1 MSTKTISFHVRF
13 GSLKQGEPL
22 RDVTYPV
29 HTISQATALC
39 WHPERRQLVAGWE
52 NGELNTWSAGQR
64 TFSSI
69 QSTHKSPIVFVGF
82 SEQGGRMVT
91 ADSVSILKQKL
102 HSGFYFE
109 FMIIFL
115 FLR

>member
-1 MSTKTISFHVRF
+1 MFWLIK
-13 GSLKQGEPL
+13 GEPL

-39 WHPERRQLVAGWE
+39 WHPDRRQLVAGWE

-64 TFSSI
+64 TFTSI
-69 QSTHKSPIVFVGF
+69 SATHKSPIVYIEF

-91 ADSVSILKQKL
+91 ADSVWLNVLKQNKFTSNHKL
-102 HSGFYFE
+102 KPVHNST
-109 FMIIFL
+109 L
-115 FLR
+115 TS